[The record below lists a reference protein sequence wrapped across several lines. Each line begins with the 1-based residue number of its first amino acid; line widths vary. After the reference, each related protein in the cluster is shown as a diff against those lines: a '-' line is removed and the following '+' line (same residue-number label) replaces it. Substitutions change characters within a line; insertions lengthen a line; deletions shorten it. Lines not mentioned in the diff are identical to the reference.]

1 MAKEINREFD
11 FIGGEVLHF
20 NKPLH
25 WTSFKLVKK
34 LRGHIHQH
42 YGIKKFKVGHAGTLD
57 PLATGVMT
65 ICTGKATKLIES
77 LQGEDKEYIATI
89 ALGATTP
96 SFDLESEID
105 ETFPT
110 EHITRE
116 RVEEVL
122 SSFVG
127 DIEQVPP
134 IFSAVKVGGER
145 AYKLA
150 RKGDDV
156 ELKAK
161 LIRINEIELLEYS
174 NSSIRIR
181 VACGKGTYIRSL
193 ARDIG
198 AALDSGGHLT
208 ELIRTQVGAVKL
220 EDCFTV
226 EQIPDIVS
234 KGVAPKEGNVVK
246 R

>member
-1 MAKEINREFD
+1 
-11 FIGGEVLHF
+11 
-20 NKPLH
+20 
-25 WTSFKLVKK
+25 
-34 LRGHIHQH
+34 
-42 YGIKKFKVGHAGTLD
+42 
-57 PLATGVMT
+57 MT

-77 LQGEDKEYIATI
+77 LQGEDKEYVTTI

-96 SFDLESEID
+96 SFDLETEVD
-105 ETFPT
+105 QTFPT

-116 RVEEVL
+116 KVEEVL
-122 SSFVG
+122 ASFVG

-134 IFSAVKVGGER
+134 IFSAVKIDGER

-150 RKGDDV
+150 RKGDEV

-161 LIRINEIELLEYS
+161 IIRIDEIELLEFS
-174 NSSIRIR
+174 QTAIRIR

-198 AALDSGGHLT
+198 MALDSGGHLT
-208 ELIRTQVGAVKL
+208 ELIRTRIGKVRL

-226 EQIPDIVS
+226 EQIADIVS
-234 KGVAPKEGNVVK
+234 RGVAPKDNNIRK
-246 R
+246 